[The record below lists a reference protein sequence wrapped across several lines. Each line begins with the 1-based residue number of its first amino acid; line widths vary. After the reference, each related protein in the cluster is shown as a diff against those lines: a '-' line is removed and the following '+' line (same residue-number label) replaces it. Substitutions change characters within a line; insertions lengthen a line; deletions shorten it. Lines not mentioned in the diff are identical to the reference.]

1 MPAVLIQA
9 IFTQVLLPELARWL
23 ASRGKDQ
30 PFPAEAELLAQ
41 LSKNADAIIAAGNAF
56 LQSKNAL

>member
-1 MPAVLIQA
+1 MSSVLIQA

-23 ASRGKDQ
+23 ASRDSSA
-30 PFPAEAELLAQ
+30 PFPTEAEILAA
-41 LSKNADAIIAAGNAF
+41 LNKNADAIIAAGNAF